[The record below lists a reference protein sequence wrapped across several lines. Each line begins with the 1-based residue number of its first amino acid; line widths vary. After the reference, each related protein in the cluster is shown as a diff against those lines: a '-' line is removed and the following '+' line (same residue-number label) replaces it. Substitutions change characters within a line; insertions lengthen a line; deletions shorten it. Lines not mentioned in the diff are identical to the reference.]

1 MNIKVIQPPYHIS
14 IVLIG
19 SIGMGKS
26 TISNQF
32 KRLGFKVFDADEVVH
47 QLYACNGKAVDLI
60 NKVYPDVI
68 VDQTVS
74 RPLLMNKIMNDDQ
87 HNNIVLKTIEGIVHP
102 LVAQERDRFYDRA
115 CNNGELMVIYDIP
128 LLFENNLQSL
138 VDYVIVATANEEE
151 QKKRVLQRHNM
162 NEDKFKSILSKQ
174 IPDLIKRQQADFI
187 VSTDYPGYTEGK
199 SQIAGIIESIIGLR
213 PDLWK
218 QWKDRLILSSNNDN
232 SSGVGVCDD
241 NHNVDVNI
249 DASDSVVKN
258 SDPVTIEVSTTSAL
272 QLQES
277 IVGSSN
283 ASDDVRSVDG
293 DYGSE
298 SLHNYLDM
306 IVFDLDDTLVPVT
319 NQLLLAY
326 QQLSDHMTITMPQ
339 TSAVIKERLQEVM
352 KK

>member
-1 MNIKVIQPPYHIS
+1 MNINHHIIYLS

-47 QLYACNGKAVDLI
+47 QLYACNGKAVELI

-87 HNNIVLKTIEGIVHP
+87 HTVLKTIEGIVHP

-151 QKKRVLQRHNM
+151 QKKRVLRRHNM
-162 NEDKFKSILSKQ
+162 NEDKFKSILAKQ
-174 IPDLIKRQQADFI
+174 IPDSIKRQQADFI

-218 QWKDRLILSSNNDN
+218 QWKDRLVLSSNNDN
-232 SSGVGVCDD
+232 SGGVGVCD
-241 NHNVDVNI
+241 NNR
-249 DASDSVVKN
+249 
-258 SDPVTIEVSTTSAL
+258 DPVTNEVSTVSAL
-272 QLQES
+272 QPQES
-277 IVGSSN
+277 IVGNSN
-283 ASDDVRSVDG
+283 ASDDVRSVVD
-293 DYGSE
+293 DDDDGSE

>member
-1 MNIKVIQPPYHIS
+1 
-14 IVLIG
+14 
-19 SIGMGKS
+19 MGKS

-47 QLYACNGKAVDLI
+47 QLYACNGKAVELI

-68 VDQTVS
+68 VNQTVS

-87 HNNIVLKTIEGIVHP
+87 HNNTVLKTIEGIVHP
-102 LVAQERDRFYDRA
+102 LVAQERGRFYDRA

-151 QKKRVLQRHNM
+151 QKKRVLRRHNM
-162 NEDKFKSILSKQ
+162 NEDKFKSILAKQ
-174 IPDLIKRQQADFI
+174 IPDSIKRQQADFI

-218 QWKDRLILSSNNDN
+218 QWKDRLILLSSNNDN
-232 SSGVGVCDD
+232 SRGVGVCDN
-241 NHNVDVNI
+241 NHNEDVNI

-258 SDPVTIEVSTTSAL
+258 GDPLTIEVSTVSAL
-272 QLQES
+272 QPQES
-277 IVGSSN
+277 IVGNSN
-283 ASDDVRSVDG
+283 ASDDVMSVVDE
-293 DYGSE
+293 DDDDDDGSE

>member
-1 MNIKVIQPPYHIS
+1 
-14 IVLIG
+14 
-19 SIGMGKS
+19 MGKS

-47 QLYACNGKAVDLI
+47 QLYSCNGKAVELI

-87 HNNIVLKTIEGIVHP
+87 HTVLKTIEGIVHP

-151 QKKRVLQRHNM
+151 QKKRVLRRHNM
-162 NEDKFKSILSKQ
+162 NEDKFKSILAKQ
-174 IPDLIKRQQADFI
+174 IPDSIKRQQADFI

-218 QWKDRLILSSNNDN
+218 QWKDRLILLSSNNDN
-232 SSGVGVCDD
+232 SRGVGVCDN
-241 NHNVDVNI
+241 NHNEDVNI

-258 SDPVTIEVSTTSAL
+258 GDPLTIEVSTVSAL
-272 QLQES
+272 QPQES
-277 IVGSSN
+277 IVGNSN
-283 ASDDVRSVDG
+283 ASDDVMSVVDE
-293 DYGSE
+293 DDDDDGSE

>member
-1 MNIKVIQPPYHIS
+1 
-14 IVLIG
+14 
-19 SIGMGKS
+19 MGKS

-47 QLYACNGKAVDLI
+47 QLYACNGKAVELI

-68 VDQTVS
+68 VNQTVS

-87 HNNIVLKTIEGIVHP
+87 HTVLKTIEGIVHP

-151 QKKRVLQRHNM
+151 QKKRVLRRHNM
-162 NEDKFKSILSKQ
+162 NEDKFKSILAKQ
-174 IPDLIKRQQADFI
+174 IPDSIKRQQADFI

-218 QWKDRLILSSNNDN
+218 QWKDRLILLSSNNDN
-232 SSGVGVCDD
+232 SRGVGVCDN
-241 NHNVDVNI
+241 NHNEDVNI

-258 SDPVTIEVSTTSAL
+258 GDPLTIEVSTVSAL
-272 QLQES
+272 QPQES
-277 IVGSSN
+277 IVGNSN
-283 ASDDVRSVDG
+283 ASDDVMSVVDE
-293 DYGSE
+293 DDDDDGSE